1 MSTESTESRDSAVSA
16 PIRQLI
22 DVFSRQLPEV
32 AFPGVSAASL
42 TEQAATLESTAKALA
57 SAEQAMAVAR
67 QAHADA
73 HAELKRSAELGIGYA
88 KVYASEDEALREQL
102 EAIDLERSTRRKLPP
117 KRKSRKRGK
126 ASNVAEL
133 PLESSR
139 ATG

>member
-1 MSTESTESRDSAVSA
+1 MSTESAVSA

-22 DVFSRQLPEV
+22 DVFSQQLPEV
-32 AFPGVSAASL
+32 AFPGVSASSL
-42 TEQAATLESTAKALA
+42 AEQAATLESTAKALA

-88 KVYASEDEALREQL
+88 KVYASEDETLREQL
-102 EAIDLERSTRRKLPP
+102 EAIDLKGSTRRKLPP
-117 KRKSRKRGK
+117 KRKGRKRGK